1 VGYLRV
7 HRGQRFASTTAVTP
21 MTEAFVRNIDQFIN
35 HESVDLVDSLC
46 TPPECCGEQHRC
58 AKPGSHSRQ
67 NPVPGLASRAFRIDQ
82 ESGAVVVLGRKY
94 RSSAK
99 ARPRPVPI
107 AEASAVPAPPH
118 GCDRTSASRSC
129 VHRCRRFPVVGS
141 GRRAIHVLVFFQ
153 VSHGS
158 APRLDANM
166 GANGEWDI
174 NPGLT
179 SSDNSAGKLGKTL
192 TCGPLFQVILS
203 GAEAADQEMGGNCP
217 THGQNRAGHRIA
229 TFHALQVR
237 QGPVE
242 N

>member
-1 VGYLRV
+1 MAGF
-7 HRGQRFASTTAVTP
+7 RGVLARGDIGAAQETEFARCDIGIA
-21 MTEAFVRNIDQFIN
+21 
-35 HESVDLVDSLC
+35 DSLC

-99 ARPRPVPI
+99 ARPRPVAI
-107 AEASAVPAPPH
+107 AQASAVPAPPH

-166 GANGEWDI
+166 GANGKRNI
-174 NPGLT
+174 NPGL
-179 SSDNSAGKLGKTL
+179 SPSDSWSRRERPSRKIG
-192 TCGPLFQVILS
+192 
-203 GAEAADQEMGGNCP
+203 
-217 THGQNRAGHRIA
+217 
-229 TFHALQVR
+229 
-237 QGPVE
+237 
-242 N
+242 